1 MQGNKLP
8 YILLFWAIQKYV
20 LILFWVWVC
29 IFLVIFPLHIGYPKN
44 KEAAV
49 FVGNQFLHKLEEKW
63 QVKSKIYIALT
74 ASILQ
79 AFEDENIEDI
89 KKHIK
94 TGMWSTVCNDT
105 DLVDILKKHPQILHG
120 RLKMEKI
127 VHNFWY
133 KWL

>member
-1 MQGNKLP
+1 M
-8 YILLFWAIQKYV
+8 
-20 LILFWVWVC
+20 
-29 IFLVIFPLHIGYPKN
+29 
-44 KEAAV
+44 
-49 FVGNQFLHKLEEKW
+49 GNQFLHKLEEKW

-94 TGMWSTVCNDT
+94 TGMWSTVCNET

-127 VHNFWY
+127 VHNF
-133 KWL
+133 LLVF